1 MKISSFGF
9 TKNKEEAKL
18 YSIKNG
24 NVEALVTDFGA
35 TLVKLIYTL
44 SDGKTIDTILG
55 YDDVTGY
62 EEGDKYFGAT
72 IGINA
77 NRISNGSFVINDKE
91 YKLYQNDMT
100 NNLHSG
106 PVGFDKMIWKVIEE
120 TESSISFLLERP
132 DMDQGFPGKIS
143 VISKYSIT
151 ADNGLVVTYKA
162 VSDQDTIINMVN
174 HSYFNLNGEGSGNV
188 LGHSIRIASDY
199 YTPVDEKLIPTGVE
213 SVKGTPFDLNE
224 FSVIGDKIDPDN
236 AQMNLAG
243 GGFDH
248 NYVIRHSIT
257 EPCAEVKGDR
267 LKLSVY
273 TDLPGIQ
280 FYAGNCIGSAIGKGG
295 NEYSKQSGLCLE
307 TQFFPDSMNKAG
319 VLPMFDS
326 PVIKAGRVYF
336 HETVYKLEEI

>member
-72 IGINA
+72 IGRNA

-106 PVGFDKMIWKVIEE
+106 PVGFDKMI
-120 TESSISFLLERP
+120 
-132 DMDQGFPGKIS
+132 
-143 VISKYSIT
+143 
-151 ADNGLVVTYKA
+151 
-162 VSDQDTIINMVN
+162 
-174 HSYFNLNGEGSGNV
+174 
-188 LGHSIRIASDY
+188 
-199 YTPVDEKLIPTGVE
+199 
-213 SVKGTPFDLNE
+213 
-224 FSVIGDKIDPDN
+224 
-236 AQMNLAG
+236 
-243 GGFDH
+243 
-248 NYVIRHSIT
+248 
-257 EPCAEVKGDR
+257 
-267 LKLSVY
+267 
-273 TDLPGIQ
+273 
-280 FYAGNCIGSAIGKGG
+280 
-295 NEYSKQSGLCLE
+295 
-307 TQFFPDSMNKAG
+307 
-319 VLPMFDS
+319 
-326 PVIKAGRVYF
+326 
-336 HETVYKLEEI
+336 